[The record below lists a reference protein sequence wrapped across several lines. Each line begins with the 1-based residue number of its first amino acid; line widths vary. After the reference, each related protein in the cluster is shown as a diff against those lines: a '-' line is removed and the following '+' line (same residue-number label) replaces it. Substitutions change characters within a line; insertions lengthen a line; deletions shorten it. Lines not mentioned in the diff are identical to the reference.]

1 MTYGYETCNPMKV
14 SARLHYM
21 PYAHAGWIREKESDC
36 FTMISYSSRIFTAQ
50 VTAFGV
56 EEISTRNADAAINYS
71 RTTSR
76 QVTMALRELGLTD
89 RRIATVKKLLTN
101 TALGVTTVR
110 VDRSGIVAI
119 DGTCAGCY
127 FND

>member
-1 MTYGYETCNPMKV
+1 MTYGYETCNPIKV
-14 SARLHYM
+14 SARLRYM
-21 PYAHAGWIREKESDC
+21 PYAQAGWIREKESDY

>member
-14 SARLHYM
+14 SARLRYM
-21 PYAHAGWIREKESDC
+21 PYAQAGWLREKDNYL
-36 FTMISYSSRIFTAQ
+36 TMLSCSSRIFTAR

-101 TALGVTTVR
+101 TALGVTTVQ